1 MTGAAAEA
9 GADGAQS
16 GRLRTVA
23 VVAAWFVLNTAMGSS
38 TKWIF
43 LYGKICNE
51 SHGCHTYKFPL
62 TITFIHMVFS
72 WVMCFLHMHYVRGA
86 KADLSF
92 DQQLRK
98 VAPLAACFAL
108 SVASGNLSLKYLYP
122 SFNQMLG
129 SMAPLITV
137 VIAMVMQGK
146 RFNAWTWISMPVICG
161 GLSVCSVTE
170 VNFHALGAFYATSA
184 TVFRGMK
191 SVIQGR
197 LLSDTEKGMDSVALL
212 FYMSPWAAGL
222 LLIVAV
228 CLEGAQPLLL
238 LASGFNL
245 GANVAGPLAT
255 QPSTGG
261 ATVLVLL
268 IVSGLNACLLNLAN
282 FLVTSHT
289 NAVTLQVLGNVKS
302 CMSIAVSV
310 AIFKN
315 TLKPEQALGVL
326 VCLFGVWLYQKKGG
340 PAMPVKKNTVT
351 PGHLGAR
358 PAS

>member
-161 GLSVCSVTE
+161 GLVVCTVRE
-170 VNFHALGAFYATSA
+170 VNFNIFGAFFATGA
-184 TVFRGMK
+184 MVLRAMK
-191 SVIQGR
+191 SIMQGR
-197 LLSDTEKGMDSVALL
+197 LLGPSEKLDSVTLLYYMAPWSAALL
-212 FYMSPWAAGL
+212 LVFGLVAEGTEPLTL
-222 LLIVAV
+222 LLGGLRGRGTSGTAYV
-228 CLEGAQPLLL
+228 LLL
-238 LASGFNL
+238 LL
-245 GANVAGPLAT
+245 
-255 QPSTGG
+255 
-261 ATVLVLL
+261 
-268 IVSGLNACLLNLAN
+268 VSGLNACLLNVAN
-282 FLVTSHT
+282 FLVTAHT
-289 NAVTLQVLGNVKS
+289 SAVTLQVLGNVKN
-302 CMSIAVSV
+302 CLAIVVSV
-310 AIFKN
+310 TIFRN
-315 TLKPEQALGVL
+315 QLTPEQVLGVL
-326 VCLFGVWLYQKKGG
+326 TCLFGVWLYNWKG
-340 PAMPVKKNTVT
+340 AVVVKGDKQPT
-351 PGHLGAR
+351 P
-358 PAS
+358 